1 MADKRTLREISS
13 DLTQLNSVID
23 MPEIDEDE
31 RKEIEE
37 IMEALTIRQANK
49 IDCTIGVLKS
59 FDRYIENFD
68 KEIKLLQEAKRIMQN
83 KKAKRIDTIKD
94 AYQENLCGPKL
105 TGDKYQI
112 TMADNSPK
120 VEDNFDYWDSVEIAK
135 YGLEKTTIIRR
146 LSDGQIIDEKKEVYP
161 DKDRLK
167 ADLVNKLP
175 EVPKPATLKPVV
187 RLTYKY
193 KTRLS

>member
-13 DLTQLNSVID
+13 DLVEMNSVLSL
-23 MPEIDEDE
+23 PELEESD
-31 RKEIEE
+31 KEE
-37 IMEALTIRQANK
+37 IKDIIEALTTRQASK
-49 IDCTIGVLKS
+49 IDCTISVLKS
-59 FDRYIENFD
+59 FDQTIENFD
-68 KEIKLLQEAKRIMQN
+68 KEIRLLQEAKRILQN
-83 KKAKRIDTIKD
+83 KKNNRVDTIKEC
-94 AYQENLCGPKL
+94 YQQNLCGPKL
-105 TGDKYQI
+105 TGEKYQVTI
-112 TMADNSPK
+112 ANNSPK
-120 VEDNFDYWDSVEIAK
+120 VEDNFDHWDSVEIAK
-135 YGLEKTTIIRR
+135 YGLEKTTTIRR

-175 EVPKPATLKPVV
+175 EVPKPAILKPVA